1 MRYRSFLV
9 GAVVVVMTTPG
20 LAQIE
25 PTVTDIAACNE
36 EAAGKTGHPG
46 ALPAPRPGPGSI
58 GRMPGTREGTTDPT
72 GSIVTQSPDPL
83 LKGMDAARVS
93 DPAYRTAYR
102 DCMQARMRG
111 R

>member
-1 MRYRSFLV
+1 
-9 GAVVVVMTTPG
+9 
-20 LAQIE
+20 
-25 PTVTDIAACNE
+25 
-36 EAAGKTGHPG
+36 
-46 ALPAPRPGPGSI
+46 
-58 GRMPGTREGTTDPT
+58 MPGTREGTTDPT